1 MKYPKIQ
8 TLWKRDPNNKNRI
21 IEGQLTKPEFDNIK
35 TWMFTEKIDGTNIRV
50 SWTNKNID
58 GDVVN
63 SVRFDGRTD
72 DAQIPSNLYATLSS
86 TFTKEKFENS
96 FPPIND
102 KPTPT
107 QIILFGE
114 GYGPKIQKGGGLYRD
129 DAGFILFDVW
139 IDGWWLDFNDVAD
152 IATKLGIQSV
162 PDFGIGTMDVGI
174 EIVKSAPNSMIA
186 KQPKVIEGI
195 VARSYPLVL
204 FRDGDPLMF
213 KLKVRDY
220 TDLQK
225 V

>member
-8 TLWKRDPNNKNRI
+8 TLWKRDPENKNRI

-35 TWMFTEKIDGTNIRV
+35 TWMFTEKIDGTNIRI
-50 SWTNKNID
+50 SWRSNVIGEVGKVQI
-58 GDVVN
+58 
-63 SVRFDGRTD
+63 DGRTD
-72 DAQIPSNLYATLSS
+72 DAQIPSHLFNMLSQKFAADLFKN
-86 TFTKEKFENS
+86 TFVKEGEGLDA
-96 FPPIND
+96 PHE
-102 KPTPT
+102 
-107 QIILFGE
+107 IILFGE

-139 IDGWWLDFNDVAD
+139 IDGRWLDRPNVED
-152 IATKLGIQSV
+152 IAKKMGLDIVPVLGIGSIYSAI
-162 PDFGIGTMDVGI
+162 D
-174 EIVKSAPNSMIA
+174 IVKSAPNSCIS
-186 KQPKVIEGI
+186 KSPKVIEGI

>member
-8 TLWKRDPNNKNRI
+8 TLWKRDPENKNRI

-35 TWMFTEKIDGTNIRV
+35 TWMFTEKIDGTNIRI
-50 SWTNKNID
+50 SWRTNVIGGCGKVQI
-58 GDVVN
+58 
-63 SVRFDGRTD
+63 DGRTD
-72 DAQIPSNLYATLSS
+72 DAQIPAHLFNMLSQK
-86 TFTKEKFENS
+86 FTEELFETA
-96 FPPIND
+96 FVKDADGRDAPR
-102 KPTPT
+102 K
-107 QIILFGE
+107 IILFGE
-114 GYGPKIQKGGGLYRD
+114 GYGPKIQQGGGLYRD

-139 IDGWWLDFNDVAD
+139 IDGWWLDRQNVEDVSKKMELD
-152 IATKLGIQSV
+152 VVPVLGIGSIQLAI
-162 PDFGIGTMDVGI
+162 D
-174 EIVKSAPNSMIA
+174 IVKSAPNSCIS
-186 KQPKVIEGI
+186 KSPKVIEGI

>member
-21 IEGQLTKPEFDNIK
+21 IPDELSKPEFDNIK
-35 TWMFTEKIDGTNIRV
+35 TWIFTEKIDGMNTRV
-50 SWTNKNID
+50 TYKNSI
-58 GDVVN
+58 
-63 SVRFDGRTD
+63 VRFDGRNED
-72 DAQIPSNLYATLSS
+72 SQIPSNLYAVLSS
-86 TFTKEKFENS
+86 IFTREKFESS
-96 FPPIND
+96 FPPVGD
-102 KPTPT
+102 KPAP
-107 QIILFGE
+107 IEIVIFGE
-114 GYGPKIQKGGGLYRD
+114 GYGPKINGGGLYRD

-139 IDGWWLDFNDVAD
+139 IDGWWLDYNNVAD

-162 PDFGIGTMDVGI
+162 PNFGIGTIDVGI
-174 EIVKSAPNSMIA
+174 GIVKSAPNSMIA
-186 KQPKVIEGI
+186 KHPKVIEGI

>member
-8 TLWKRDPNNKNRI
+8 TLWKRDESNKNRI
-21 IEGQLTKPEFDNIK
+21 IEGHLTKPEFDNIK
-35 TWMFTEKIDGTNIRV
+35 TWLFTEKIDGTNIRITFKD
-50 SWTNKNID
+50 SI
-58 GDVVN
+58 
-63 SVRFDGRTD
+63 VRFDGRTD
-72 DAQIPSNLYATLSS
+72 DAQIPSHLYAALSKI
-86 TFTKEKFENS
+86 FTVEKFAS
-96 FPPIND
+96 AFPQMTEGQHIV
-102 KPTPT
+102 
-107 QIILFGE
+107 IFGE

-139 IDGWWLDFNDVAD
+139 IDGWWLDRPNVEDVAKKMGLD
-152 IATKLGIQSV
+152 VV
-162 PDFGIGTMDVGI
+162 PIMGIGPMNMAV
-174 EIVKSAPNSMIA
+174 ELVKSAPNSLIS